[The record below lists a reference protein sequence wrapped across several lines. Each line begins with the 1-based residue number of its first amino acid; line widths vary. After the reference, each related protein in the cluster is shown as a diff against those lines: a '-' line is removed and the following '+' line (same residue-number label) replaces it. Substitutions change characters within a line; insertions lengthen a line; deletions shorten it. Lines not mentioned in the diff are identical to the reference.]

1 VTSYHLVAERDHDI
15 QNPTSPEKIRVLGE
29 LLRLGPD
36 THVLDIACGR
46 GGPALVLASTFGCRI
61 TGVEKSTEF
70 ASAAQARA
78 AEAGL
83 APLID
88 IVVADAREF
97 PLAPGSWDVALC
109 LGATFIW
116 HGLTGTLA
124 ALVPAVRA
132 GGLIAVGEPYW
143 RQAPASDGD
152 LGYVDLVETV
162 RRFEAAGLAT
172 VGVVAASVDDWDRYE
187 SLHWRAVETW
197 LAEHRD
203 APEAADLERENDEY
217 RRRYFEQRRDR
228 LGWAILTGR
237 KP

>member
-15 QNPTSPEKIRVLGE
+15 QNPTSPEKVRVLGE

-61 TGVEKSTEF
+61 TGVEKSPEF
-70 ASAAQARA
+70 AAAAQARA

-83 APLID
+83 APLVD

-116 HGLTGTLA
+116 DGLTGTLA
-124 ALVPAVRA
+124 ALVPAVAA
-132 GGLIAVGEPYW
+132 GGHIAVGEPYW
-143 RQAPASDGD
+143 RQAPASDDD
-152 LGYVDLVETV
+152 LGYVHLVETV

-228 LGWAILTGR
+228 LGWAILAGR
-237 KP
+237 KS